1 MEQGMTNTIDI
12 NLIEEVG
19 DIQKLSVRQDG
30 SKLFSDWHL
39 DRITLTPVDLA
50 TDQPIAAKTKTFI
63 FDKVLKA
70 KKIAESGGTPVSS
83 PAKLKNILILKLVL
97 KIKINALFLR
107 LNTTLQSRHPAD
119 FLLEP
124 TTTYRSI

>member
-70 KKIAESGGTPVSS
+70 KKIAESGGTPVSN
-83 PAKLKNILILKLVL
+83 PAKLKIILNLNRYTRKRPKVDASIFDS
-97 KIKINALFLR
+97 ALSH
-107 LNTTLQSRHPAD
+107 TC
-119 FLLEP
+119 
-124 TTTYRSI
+124 RSDVSKKKRRK

>member
-70 KKIAESGGTPVSS
+70 KKIAESGGTPVSNTE
-83 PAKLKNILILKLVL
+83 KLKSILIFKFVL
-97 KIKINALFLR
+97 KIEINALF
-107 LNTTLQSRHPAD
+107 QG
-119 FLLEP
+119 
-124 TTTYRSI
+124 

>member
-1 MEQGMTNTIDI
+1 MQKFESRKYNNYINNNIFFIIGGDAMEQGMTNTIDI

-39 DRITLTPVDLA
+39 DRISLTPVDLA
-50 TDQPIAAKTKTFI
+50 TDQPITAKTKTFI

-70 KKIAESGGTPVSS
+70 KKIAESGGTPVSY
-83 PAKLKNILILKLVL
+83 PEKLKIIRTFKFELEIQ
-97 KIKINALFLR
+97 INTF
-107 LNTTLQSRHPAD
+107 
-119 FLLEP
+119 F
-124 TTTYRSI
+124 

>member
-70 KKIAESGGTPVSS
+70 KKIAESGGTPVSN
-83 PAKLKNILILKLVL
+83 PAKLKIILNLNRYTRKRPKVDASIFDS
-97 KIKINALFLR
+97 ALSHTR
-107 LNTTLQSRHPAD
+107 
-119 FLLEP
+119 
-124 TTTYRSI
+124 RSDASEKKRRK